1 MSERQEHHGVVLVDK
16 EAGCTSH
23 DVVAYARRI
32 FQTKAIGHAG
42 TLDPDATGLLV
53 LLLGEATKM
62 SDYILCGDKGYEV
75 GVKLGI
81 ETDTADISGQVLS
94 KCAVTVSNEQ
104 ITTAIL
110 NLTGEIL
117 LLPPMY
123 SAIKIKGKKLY
134 ELARK
139 QETVKLE
146 PRPMRFYDLS
156 IASIVEGE
164 IKLKMRCSK
173 GSYVRSWV
181 TQLGKLLGCG
191 ATVLS
196 LRRTWS
202 EPFLIDQANS
212 LDALKGRE
220 FDLKKVS
227 SFIPLAECVPRWQ
240 LLIANLDEEKSLR
253 NGKLHSSLS
262 AHLFGDNAGNN
273 IKVISQA
280 SGKLIS
286 ILSRDEANQVRIKRV
301 FNY

>member
-1 MSERQEHHGVVLVDK
+1 MTERKAPHGAVLVDK
-16 EAGCTSH
+16 AAGCTSH
-23 DVVAYARRI
+23 DVVACARRI
-32 FQTKAIGHAG
+32 FQTKEVGHAG

-75 GVKLGI
+75 SARLGV
-81 ETDTADISGQVLS
+81 ETSTGDISGQVLNQSAVNVS
-94 KCAVTVSNEQ
+94 KEQ
-104 ITTAIL
+104 IANAVVSL
-110 NLTGEIL
+110 SGDLA

-134 ELARK
+134 EFARK
-139 QETVKLE
+139 QETVEIE
-146 PRPMRFYDLS
+146 PRPMRFYDLILES
-156 IASIVEGE
+156 IQEGE

-181 TQLGKLLGCG
+181 TELGRRLGCG

-202 EPFLIDQANS
+202 EPFLINQAVS
-212 LDALKGRE
+212 LEE
-220 FDLKKVS
+220 FRVEGLDLNRVS
-227 SFIPLAECVPRWQ
+227 SFVPLSECAPHWQ
-240 LLIANLDEEKSLR
+240 SLTANADEEKTLR
-253 NGKLHSSLS
+253 NGRVMPSLLANLS
-262 AHLFGDNAGNN
+262 GDNF
-273 IKVISQA
+273 KVISGA

-286 ILSRDEANQVRIKRV
+286 ILSRDASNQVRIKRV